1 MYCYMGMVFPSE
13 ADVPDFGSIKMYY
26 VGDPKNGYQNDGINN
41 KVRGYTL
48 LSDDIPKL
56 DLITNASDGSQALVV
71 DTGDVYLFCSEEW
84 RKWQGGVGATIKWQN
99 IT

>member
-1 MYCYMGMVFPSE
+1 MYCYMEMIFPSE
-13 ADVPDFGSIKMYY
+13 ADAPDFGSIKMYY
-26 VGDPKNGYQNDGINN
+26 VGELKNGYQNYGINN

-56 DLITNASDGSQALVV
+56 DLITNAADGSQALVV
-71 DTGDVYLFCSEEW
+71 DTGDVYVFCSEEW
-84 RKWQGGVGATIKWQN
+84 RKWQGGTGVTIKWQN